1 MNGPIKAEDITQE
14 ILELAMERFEDAYWN
29 DVTAQDVANFLH
41 DCIEAGL
48 VSPPVKCMRFQ
59 GVLQR
64 ENCVPMVCV
73 DAPKLSPQLFVSY
86 EHWKGQTE

>member
-1 MNGPIKAEDITQE
+1 MHRVKPEDVPV
-14 ILELAMERFEDAYWN
+14 ELR
-29 DVTAQDVANFLH
+29 QDIAKRLFDHHVREWEVAAIINAA
-41 DCIEAGL
+41 IEAGL
-48 VSPPVKCMRFQ
+48 VSPPVLCMRFQ

-73 DAPKLSPQLFVSY
+73 DAPKMSPQSLISY